1 MPDASLLTDDI
12 RALIGRAAGLGQV
25 TVTLRAVR
33 RSIEVYLGADEA
45 GRRAASLQ
53 TGDAVPGY
61 VIEALSSEWDTP
73 EFPALLPNSILI
85 SNEWQFDRPFRLGE
99 QLDVAFRLLDIT
111 ERFGGKF
118 GYSLDFRTET
128 EFSDSTGATVAR
140 SGRSMMQ
147 YDAAAAGGA
156 DEGGA

>member
-1 MPDASLLTDDI
+1 VPDASLLTDDI
-12 RALIGRAAGLGQV
+12 RALIGGATPLDPV

-33 RSIEVYLGADEA
+33 RSLEVYLGADEA
-45 GRRAASLQ
+45 ERRAARLQ
-53 TGDAVPGY
+53 PGDAVPGY
-61 VIEALSSEWDTP
+61 VIEALSSESDTP

-85 SNEWQFDRPFRLGE
+85 SNEWQFERPFRLGE
-99 QLDVAFRLLDIT
+99 QLNVAFRLLDIA

-147 YDAAAAGGA
+147 YDAAVAGG
-156 DEGGA
+156 DGEGGA